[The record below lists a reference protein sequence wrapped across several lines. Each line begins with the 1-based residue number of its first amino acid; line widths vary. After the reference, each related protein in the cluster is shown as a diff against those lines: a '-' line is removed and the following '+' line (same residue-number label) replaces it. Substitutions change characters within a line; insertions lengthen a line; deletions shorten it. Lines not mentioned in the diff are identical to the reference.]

1 MNLFITGTNTGV
13 GKTYVSSLICKALAA
28 RGDRVAPFKPIVCG
42 ERDDA
47 QLLLAASGRDDLSL
61 DQVNPLHFKSPV
73 APMTAAMIENREI
86 DVDDLVRKARD
97 LEADSDHLI
106 VEGVGGWEVP
116 ISADL
121 SMADFAAKLDYPVVV
136 VVDNRLGAL
145 NHTILTVRSVE
156 IFELSCLGLILNS
169 TEESRDAASISN
181 RVVLEQFLGSPILA
195 ELLFDQEE
203 IDVTPLL
210 ELVSSSS

>member
-13 GKTYVSSLICKALAA
+13 GKTYVTSLICKALAE
-28 RGDRVAPFKPIVCG
+28 RGDRVAPYKPIVCG

-47 QLLLAASGRDDLSL
+47 SHLLAASGRDDLTL
-61 DQVNPLHFKSPV
+61 DQANPLHFKSPV
-73 APMTAAMIENREI
+73 SPMTAGMIENREI
-86 DVDDLVRKARD
+86 DVDALVEQARK
-97 LEADSDHLI
+97 LESDADHVI

-116 ISADL
+116 ISADT

-203 IDVTPLL
+203 IEIDSLL
-210 ELVSSSS
+210 EYAANAS